1 MKAQTRIEKRVLQW
15 AKRYNPENTKQA
27 LEDLTQHGCE
37 SGIVGELIYYRDTV
51 KWFKYYRKD
60 INILLVD
67 TLEGFRGKDG
77 LAYVFGN
84 KWDITDPLAQDTH
97 NQNLL
102 AWFSFEESANNLLAQ
117 LEDSE

>member
-15 AKRYNPENTKQA
+15 AKRYNPDNTKQA
-27 LEDLTQHGCE
+27 LEELQAHGCQ
-37 SGIVGELIYYRDTV
+37 SGIVGELIYYSDTI

-60 INILLVD
+60 INALLVEMLDSTGLPISELFKDWD
-67 TLEGFRGKDG
+67 TS
-77 LAYVFGN
+77 
-84 KWDITDPLAQDTH
+84 DPLAQDTN

-117 LEDSE
+117 LEDQE